1 MSTKQSRRGVSLSAP
16 AYQALVA
23 HAAAENVTAAE
34 LVTRALRAY
43 GVAVPET
50 RHRTRAAAEHA
61 VAARID
67 AQTAPVVARPK
78 PLPLRRGPAPKAPKA
93 AKVPS
98 RDAIEALL
106 AECRR
111 GVHNLYSHDSAQRE
125 AAKRRVS
132 IRFAHELRKRGWLLP
147 ENEGYAP
154 GSWAT
159 KRSA

>member
-16 AYQALVA
+16 AYQATIA
-23 HAAAENVTAAE
+23 HAARENVTAAE

-43 GVAVPET
+43 GVAIPET

-61 VAARID
+61 VAARIG

-78 PLPLRRGPAPKAPKA
+78 PLPLKRGPAPKA

>member
-1 MSTKQSRRGVSLSAP
+1 MSTKQSRRGVSLSDP
-16 AYQALVA
+16 AHKALVA
-23 HAAAENVTAAE
+23 HAARENVTAAE

-78 PLPLRRGPAPKAPKA
+78 PLPLKRGTAPKA

-98 RDAIEALL
+98 RDDFEALL
-106 AECRR
+106 AGCRK
-111 GVHNLYSHDSAQRE
+111 GVSIGGDIEQRE

-147 ENEGYAP
+147 ENEGAAP
-154 GSWAT
+154 GSWWTPA

>member
-1 MSTKQSRRGVSLSAP
+1 MSTKQSRRGVSLSSP
-16 AYQALVA
+16 AHRALVA
-23 HAAAENVTAAE
+23 HAARENVTAAE

-43 GVAVPET
+43 GVAIPET

-67 AQTAPVVARPK
+67 APTAPVVVRPK
-78 PLPLRRGPAPKAPKA
+78 PLPLRRGPAPKA

-98 RDAIEALL
+98 RNAIETLL

-111 GVHNLYSHDSAQRE
+111 GVNNLYSPDPSQRE

-147 ENEGYAP
+147 ENEGAAP
-154 GSWAT
+154 GSWWTPA